1 MRHIPGDSFINN
13 TGKYGKY
20 FKRGIQY
27 TLKRILFNEEEKI
40 FKSVVFRNEKSSYL
54 VSYDG
59 KKINEKSFKKIKLI

>member
-27 TLKRILFNEEEKI
+27 TLKRILFNEEEKTFKYI
-40 FKSVVFRNEKSSYL
+40 FTESTGGEKDIVFANAKQADDFL
-54 VSYDG
+54 D
-59 KKINEKSFKKIKLI
+59 SFTS